1 MRPEIRLFLAKSVEL
16 TGMVVVGIAL
26 FVGVQDNDMDRE
38 LTTLALGALVFI
50 AGWLLERGGRQ

>member
-26 FVGVQDNDMDRE
+26 FVGVHDNDMDRE

-50 AGWLLERGGRQ
+50 AGWLLERSGGE